1 MKRFR
6 ALAGLLGCLAI
17 LAAALPAIA
26 IASAPVQTAAS
37 EPCEPCPDCNGG
49 PCDSTAARCFQ
60 ACVATPPTIGVETF
74 ALPPVHA
81 GKTSWPG
88 RTAVLHGQSPPPH
101 PLPPRS

>member
-17 LAAALPAIA
+17 MAAALPAIA

-60 ACVATPPTIGVETF
+60 ACATSTPTLGM
-74 ALPPVHA
+74 
-81 GKTSWPG
+81 
-88 RTAVLHGQSPPPH
+88 AVFVLTGLDFSQSVWTGQSAPLHGRSPPPD
-101 PLPPRS
+101 PFPPRS